1 MALFKDW
8 THNNFELCDDCI
20 KNSGISA
27 YHAVLF
33 DAKTGDG
40 LFEIQFVDFL
50 KDYSIG
56 GYYPSDLEFFQQSEN
71 PKINIFCWGEVAFA
85 LFGNDYAKDYD
96 DFICVFSGTLKEAQ
110 ADKRFANLE
119 IEENVKDYYVSWLQ
133 ISDDE
138 KTYCEK
144 EFLKSIIENRS
155 KEMISALQSLLD
167 GKTAKDGNFSYD
179 DRTNTYHFG
188 DSRKRALK
196 FNANTFKL
204 TYINDFE
211 VISSD
216 DAKVEDFLTI
226 EHTTSY
232 QNIEDFIDEARQ
244 YGLTEMSQIKEM
256 QDFLNKIDKKQKI
269 YIVNGYYPS
278 KLDITIKNPETN
290 LYFENLKKLRSD
302 KLQSGILQT
311 SDTISMLEKQMNS
324 AQKLFDYLNQNLQT
338 QLNCHSNFN
347 NRKER
352 K

>member
-20 KNSGISA
+20 KNSGIYA

-50 KDYSIG
+50 KDYSFG

-71 PKINIFCWGEVAFA
+71 PEINIFCYGEVAFA

-96 DFICVFSGTLKEAQ
+96 NFICVFSGTLKEAQ

-119 IEENVKDYYVSWLQ
+119 IEENVKDVSWLQ

-138 KTYCEK
+138 KIYCEK

-155 KEMISALQSLLD
+155 KEMISALRSLLD
-167 GKTAKDGNFSYD
+167 GKTVKDRNFSYD

-188 DSRKRALK
+188 DSRKRALE
-196 FNANTFKL
+196 FNANAFK
-204 TYINDFE
+204 

-232 QNIEDFIDEARQ
+232 QNIEDLIDEAQQ

-278 KLDITIKNPETN
+278 ELDITIKNPEAN

-311 SDTISMLEKQMNS
+311 SNTISMLEKQMNS